1 MKHFLNE
8 LISAGNRRKNF
19 FLLLVVLV
27 SSAMLQA
34 QNIAV
39 SGIVKDVTGEPL
51 PGVNIMEKGT
61 TNGTIT
67 DVDGKFTLSV
77 KGTNAVLTVS
87 FVGYAPQEISVK
99 GKRNLDVTLKE
110 DTELLDEVVVV
121 GYATQKKAT
130 VAAAVSSVNNKDLT
144 RSTSTSAA
152 SRKSVCI
159 TSN

>member
-34 QNIAV
+34 QNVSV

-67 DVDGKFTLSV
+67 DIDGKFTLSV
-77 KGTNAVLTVS
+77 KGTNSVLTVS
-87 FVGYAPQEISVK
+87 FVGYASQEVSVK

-110 DTELLDEVVVV
+110 DTELLDEVVV
-121 GYATQKKAT
+121 Y
-130 VAAAVSSVNNKDLT
+130 SSIK
-144 RSTSTSAA
+144 R
-152 SRKSVCI
+152 
-159 TSN
+159 

>member
-1 MKHFLNE
+1 
-8 LISAGNRRKNF
+8 
-19 FLLLVVLV
+19 
-27 SSAMLQA
+27 MLQA
-34 QNIAV
+34 QNISV

-87 FVGYAPQEISVK
+87 FVGYASQEVSVK

-110 DTELLDEVVVV
+110 DTELLDEVVVW
-121 GYATQKKAT
+121 
-130 VAAAVSSVNNKDLT
+130 DMLL
-144 RSTSTSAA
+144 R
-152 SRKSVCI
+152 RKLQWLLQ
-159 TSN
+159 

>member
-34 QNIAV
+34 QNVAV

-61 TNGTIT
+61 TNER
-67 DVDGKFTLSV
+67 LLMSM
-77 KGTNAVLTVS
+77 VS
-87 FVGYAPQEISVK
+87 LHFLL
-99 GKRNLDVTLKE
+99 R
-110 DTELLDEVVVV
+110 ELM
-121 GYATQKKAT
+121 QF
-130 VAAAVSSVNNKDLT
+130 
-144 RSTSTSAA
+144 
-152 SRKSVCI
+152 
-159 TSN
+159 

>member
-67 DVDGKFTLSV
+67 DVDGKFTLS
-77 KGTNAVLTVS
+77 ASVS
-87 FVGYAPQEISVK
+87 
-99 GKRNLDVTLKE
+99 R
-110 DTELLDEVVVV
+110 
-121 GYATQKKAT
+121 
-130 VAAAVSSVNNKDLT
+130 
-144 RSTSTSAA
+144 
-152 SRKSVCI
+152 
-159 TSN
+159 

>member
-1 MKHFLNE
+1 
-8 LISAGNRRKNF
+8 
-19 FLLLVVLV
+19 
-27 SSAMLQA
+27 
-34 QNIAV
+34 
-39 SGIVKDVTGEPL
+39 
-51 PGVNIMEKGT
+51 MEKGT

-144 RSTSTSAA
+144 RSTST
-152 SRKSVCI
+152 
-159 TSN
+159 

>member
-110 DTELLDEVVVV
+110 DT
-121 GYATQKKAT
+121 
-130 VAAAVSSVNNKDLT
+130 
-144 RSTSTSAA
+144 
-152 SRKSVCI
+152 
-159 TSN
+159 

>member
-51 PGVNIMEKGT
+51 PGVNK
-61 TNGTIT
+61 
-67 DVDGKFTLSV
+67 
-77 KGTNAVLTVS
+77 
-87 FVGYAPQEISVK
+87 
-99 GKRNLDVTLKE
+99 
-110 DTELLDEVVVV
+110 
-121 GYATQKKAT
+121 
-130 VAAAVSSVNNKDLT
+130 
-144 RSTSTSAA
+144 
-152 SRKSVCI
+152 
-159 TSN
+159 

>member
-67 DVDGKFTLSV
+67 DVDGSLHFL
-77 KGTNAVLTVS
+77 L
-87 FVGYAPQEISVK
+87 
-99 GKRNLDVTLKE
+99 R
-110 DTELLDEVVVV
+110 ELM
-121 GYATQKKAT
+121 QF
-130 VAAAVSSVNNKDLT
+130 
-144 RSTSTSAA
+144 
-152 SRKSVCI
+152 
-159 TSN
+159 